1 MCETTTRIEQVR
13 YNAAEQC
20 FEALVTL
27 HTEAGAVRVASQY
40 AAPLSAE
47 YEDVTEKLYE
57 DALRK
62 NAAHGALKSRI
73 SDAPPHRLVARH
85 WFDRLPFAA

>member
-1 MCETTTRIEQVR
+1 MCESTSRIEQVR

-27 HTEAGAVRVASQY
+27 HTDTGAVRVASRY

-47 YEDVTEKLYE
+47 YEDVTEKLHE

-62 NAAHGALKSRI
+62 RDADGALKSRI
-73 SDAPPHRLVARH
+73 SDAPSHRVAPRH
-85 WFDRLPFAA
+85 WTDWLPFAA